1 MSPSPV
7 MEGSSPDPT
16 EKEFDALLG
25 KDGATPDN
33 EGADRAGIDSPDGP
47 TTVGPPAERT
57 ASVDPRRLRRDR
69 IAFFF
74 GILLTSS
81 GAFGLLVGSVLHDVL
96 RVPWFGTAYGVF
108 GPLNV
113 TAAAMGAALLIPGL
127 VALLFGL
134 RGGVIP
140 AKRASEG

>member
-1 MSPSPV
+1 
-7 MEGSSPDPT
+7 MEGSAPDPA
-16 EKEFDALLG
+16 EVEFDAILG
-25 KDGATPDN
+25 VDREPSDD
-33 EGADRAGIDSPDGP
+33 EGADRTDTDSHDEP

-57 ASVDPRRLRRDR
+57 ASVNPRRLRRDR
-69 IAFFF
+69 ITFFL

-81 GAFGLLVGSVLHDVL
+81 GAFGLVLGSVLHDVL

-113 TAAAMGAALLIPGL
+113 TAAALGAAFLIPGL
-127 VALLFGL
+127 IALRLAL